1 MILTILLT
9 ALNNLAHQNF
19 HDRQAITKGEEKG
32 ANYSCFAIGKQAFD
46 MRIPKFC
53 VEFSRFC
60 VDFSRICVNI
70 PNLCAET
77 PLLFD
82 KF

>member
-1 MILTILLT
+1 MILAILLT

-19 HDRQAITKGEEKG
+19 HGRQAITKGEEKG

-53 VEFSRFC
+53 VEFSRIY
-60 VDFSRICVNI
+60 VDI
-70 PNLCAET
+70 PNLCVET
-77 PLLFD
+77 PLFFD